1 MKKILKLVTVFTML
15 LALTGCM
22 KIRYDVVIKDEKT
35 VEGKLTFLIENEQ
48 IDEELTDEELVEQF
62 KASDAG
68 ITTAKAV
75 HETIDGKDYSGVES
89 DLPKEASE
97 EIIKNIEVKDDKM
110 TFTLTNDSLDAN
122 QETYKDVTAEQVK
135 AMGFDM
141 TYTIT
146 MPGKIESTE
155 IGKIDGNVVTITIE
169 DLIAFKGDSKIVAD
183 LSSGGNNTMMYVGI
197 AAALLVIV
205 GVVYVMMKRKKA
217 DNNEILTDDIVTAN
231 VDGTGEMPSEETVE
245 TNNDEEISTESKDEE
260 EKTAE

>member
-1 MKKILKLVTVFTML
+1 MRKILKLVTVFTML

-22 KIRYDVVIKDEKT
+22 KVRYDVVIKDEKT
-35 VEGKLTFLIENEQ
+35 VEGKLTFLIEDGEMT
-48 IDEELTDEELVEQF
+48 EGLTDEELVEQF

-68 ITTAKAV
+68 ITTAKAI

-122 QETYKDVTAEQVK
+122 QETYKDITAEQVK

-146 MPGKIESTE
+146 MPGKIESAE

-169 DLIAFKGDSKIVAD
+169 DLIDFKGDSKIVAD
-183 LSSGGNNTMMYVGI
+183 LSSGENNMMMYVGI
-197 AAALLVIV
+197 AAALIVIV
-205 GVVYVMMKRKKA
+205 GVVFVVMKRKKA
-217 DNNEILTDDIVTAN
+217 EDTEVLTDDIVTENIDATN
-231 VDGTGEMPSEETVE
+231 EIPSEETVE
-245 TNNDEEISTESKDEE
+245 TNVDED
-260 EKTAE
+260 TAK

>member
-35 VEGKLTFLIENEQ
+35 VEGKLTFLIEDGEM
-48 IDEELTDEELVEQF
+48 DEKLTDEELVEQF

-110 TFTLTNDSLDAN
+110 IFTLTNDSLDAN
-122 QETYKDVTAEQVK
+122 QETYKDITAEQVK

-146 MPGKIESTE
+146 MPGKIESSE

-169 DLIAFKGDSKIVAD
+169 DLIDFKGDSKIVAD
-183 LSSGGNNTMMYVGI
+183 LSTGGNNMMMYVGI
-197 AAALLVIV
+197 AAVLLVIV
-205 GVVYVMMKRKKA
+205 GVVFVVMKRKKA
-217 DNNEILTDDIVTAN
+217 KDTEVLTDDIVTEN
-231 VDGTGEMPSEETVE
+231 INEPNETFGEETVE
-245 TNNDEEISTESKDEE
+245 ANVDESKDD
-260 EKTAE
+260 EKAVE